1 MLLPAY
7 EAILFYEDKLR
18 HKRAVYIEEGN
29 GLVEKVRY
37 MISDAARMVAL
48 EQHVLRYW
56 EDELQLDI
64 PRNEMG
70 HRYYTDDNIKE
81 LMRIKELRSQGYQL
95 KAIRMYL
102 KKEKQI
108 AEREK
113 KEANPI
119 QDIDGFVTLTT
130 GKELGLGEEELP
142 PKELTRQEEGD
153 VTTKAEAKIKL
164 EQFRVLMT
172 EIVAQAMRENNYIL
186 TTHVEERILKEMNY
200 LMQEHYQMEEDYYK
214 KLDEAIRGG
223 IKKRREQKKKIFTK
237 KRTPS

>member
-1 MLLPAY
+1 M
-7 EAILFYEDKLR
+7 
-18 HKRAVYIEEGN
+18 
-29 GLVEKVRY
+29 EKVRY

-108 AEREK
+108 AQREK
-113 KEANPI
+113 DANVYH
-119 QDIDGFVTLTT
+119 QDIDGFVTYTT
-130 GKELGLGEEELP
+130 GKELGLTLKSKDERELVENEQTQP
-142 PKELTRQEEGD
+142 D
-153 VTTKAEAKIKL
+153 AEHNAQIKL
-164 EQFRVLMT
+164 EQFKALMA
-172 EIVAQAMRENNYIL
+172 EIVAGAMKENNELL

-214 KLDEAIRGG
+214 KLDEAIRSG
-223 IKKRREQKKKIFTK
+223 IKKRREEKREMFTK
-237 KRTPS
+237 KRTP